1 MQGRMIAIHA
11 AVLGELC
18 SVNQA
23 QKYLSEIVPLHIWHA
38 LLISNTWCLGHVT
51 DMHCYCRCYARHDQ
65 LECNGE
71 ICQHGHEC

>member
-1 MQGRMIAIHA
+1 MIAIHA

-38 LLISNTWCLGHVT
+38 LLISNT
-51 DMHCYCRCYARHDQ
+51 
-65 LECNGE
+65 
-71 ICQHGHEC
+71 